1 MLVHYLNLAIDSLQH
16 LIDTTKTDIEDIK
29 EAKHGILFSRLKGK
43 EETMLSFEK
52 YKTHI
57 DSEIVNMANES
68 PDLELKEL
76 LSEEQKDLLEDMRN
90 KLTELKAVNRHYAK
104 LVVAVS
110 SFYNSLLD
118 ELLPKDEHGRSGY
131 DGSVQRRTGMLEI
144 KA

>member
-29 EAKHGILFSRLKGK
+29 EAKHDLLFARLKGK

-52 YKTHI
+52 YKNHI
-57 DSEIVNMANES
+57 DSEIVNMATANPE
-68 PDLELKEL
+68 LELKEL
-76 LSEEQKDLLEDMRN
+76 LSEDQKDLLDDMRQ
-90 KLTELKAVNRHYAK
+90 KLMELKSVNRHYAK

-118 ELLPKDEHGRSGY
+118 QLLPKDEHKSGY
-131 DGSVQRRTGMLEI
+131 DGVAQRRSGMLEI